1 MEAPTAEELGPLI
14 DSGSATLDEPAADP
28 YADEDGEF
36 MAAATA
42 AVGDERKATALQ
54 DAIES
59 CLRKHGLIGG
69 VAPGGELVDDD
80 LAESD
85 VGVGFPDM

>member
-1 MEAPTAEELGPLI
+1 MEAPTAEDLGPLI
-14 DSGSATLDEPAADP
+14 ESGTEVLDEPAADP
-28 YADEDGEF
+28 YADQDGEF
-36 MAAATA
+36 MAAAMA

-59 CLRKHGLIGG
+59 CMRKHGLLTEA
-69 VAPGGELVDDD
+69 APGSELVDDE

-85 VGVGFPDM
+85 VGFGFDDL